1 MSYIES
7 NRILNLMKKKMAF
20 VDNEGMYH
28 PVTRNSPNST
38 NWICHNRNCKI
49 HKICVSGE
57 CTMGCDDKIN

>member
-7 NRILNLMKKKMAF
+7 YRIRQTFPKKKMAF

-38 NWICHNRNCKI
+38 KWICHNRNCKI
-49 HKICVSGE
+49 HKICVSGA
-57 CTMGCDDKIN
+57 CTMGCDTY